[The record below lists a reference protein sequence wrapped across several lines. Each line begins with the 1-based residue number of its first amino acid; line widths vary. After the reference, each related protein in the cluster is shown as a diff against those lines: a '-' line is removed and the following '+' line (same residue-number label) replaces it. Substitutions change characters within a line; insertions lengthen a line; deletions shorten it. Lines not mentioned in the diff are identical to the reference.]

1 MRFALTLWALAVS
14 VACCGRAIA
23 QEEGAASGQM
33 VTVEVTI
40 AEFTSEGREAALNL
54 AEAEDLKARLAEL
67 EQQGQVKA
75 FTRAHLTTLDGS
87 KAMMQIGEETAVASG
102 QTFTGRR
109 SEGGPPGFST
119 SYTVRQTGTMFQVRP
134 RVEADG
140 SVVLEL
146 SAEKSRIV
154 PVPPAPAEEGQ
165 EPAFQPPKTT
175 TMTSQTTLRIPP
187 GQTVLVGG
195 LQAADAGASGQ
206 VVLLVSATVTAMPE
220 GPAAAQAAPADLR
233 QLTIYH
239 LQEASAAST
248 AEILGRVFEEQE
260 VRVAVDE
267 RTNSILVHGSSD
279 VQHVV
284 AALLERLDRTE

>member
-1 MRFALTLWALAVS
+1 MRVALTFLALAMS
-14 VACCGRAIA
+14 VASVGRTIA
-23 QEEGAASGQM
+23 QEPSSGGQM

-40 AEFTSEGREAALNL
+40 AEFTPEGRQAAL
-54 AEAEDLKARLAEL
+54 DLGEVVDIKARLAEL
-67 EQQGQVKA
+67 EQQGQVKV

-87 KAMMQIGEETAVASG
+87 KAMIQIGEQTAVATG
-102 QTFTGRR
+102 QQFTGRR
-109 SEGGPPGFST
+109 GEGGGPAFNT
-119 SYTVRQTGTMFQVRP
+119 SYSMQQTGTMFQVRP

-140 SVVLEL
+140 SVVLEF

-154 PVPPAPAEEGQ
+154 QVPQTATEEGQ
-165 EPAFQPPKTT
+165 EQAFQPPKTT

-195 LQAADAGASGQ
+195 LQAAGDGESGQ
-206 VVLLVSATVTAMPE
+206 VVLLVSATATAMPE
-220 GPAAAQAAPADLR
+220 GASAAQAAPADLR
-233 QLTIYH
+233 QLSVYH
-239 LQEASAAST
+239 LQAANAASA

-267 RTNSILVHGSSD
+267 RTNSILVHGSAD